1 MRGEAGDRF
10 RPEPL
15 LPPIL
20 LVELGQEQRRQPGN
34 LFPPLAQRGHPD
46 LHHVEPVVEIRPEL
60 PARHRLLEVP
70 VGGGDHADVDVD
82 HTVAPDARE
91 SEVLQYVEELGL
103 QGERQF
109 RDLVQVDRAL
119 VRELELAG
127 LAAVGA
133 GERPLFVSEELALHQ
148 PLGNRG
154 TVDLDEWP
162 LGAGRPGMDGP
173 GDAVFAHP
181 AFAAEQDRRI
191 RVRDVLDDREDGP
204 HPRASVVKWDVAPEI
219 RLWDGA
225 HELFVRERRSQYS
238 FADQYVL
245 GVPEANNPGNPL
257 NHAMWNP

>member
-1 MRGEAGDRF
+1 MSTSITPGPRRARIGSPAVRGGAWPAGRAAVPRS
-10 RPEPL
+10 RPGRSCPCSRTRT
-15 LPPIL
+15 
-20 LVELGQEQRRQPGN
+20 GR
-34 LFPPLAQRGHPD
+34 
-46 LHHVEPVVEIRPEL
+46 
-60 PARHRLLEVP
+60 
-70 VGGGDHADVDVD
+70 
-82 HTVAPDARE
+82 
-91 SEVLQYVEELGL
+91 
-103 QGERQF
+103 
-109 RDLVQVDRAL
+109 
-119 VRELELAG
+119 

-133 GERPLFVSEELALHQ
+133 GECPLFVAEELGLHE

-225 HELFVRERRSQYS
+225 HELFVRERRSRYS
-238 FADQYVL
+238 FA
-245 GVPEANNPGNPL
+245 GRSICTGGPEANNAGNPM
-257 NHAMWNP
+257 NHAVGHAREMP